1 MSYLTVIPLARAK
14 NYLRIDPD
22 LTEDDAEIT
31 SMINACCM
39 YVEKRTNHLLYA
51 RDKVYTGS
59 CQVKIYDYPV
69 NSIKTDPAPWSLTR
83 TMYII
88 FPDVKTVEINVGYLP
103 DECPDDLIQ
112 PIMQMLKVFYYESEK
127 QFNSTLIPESVKE
140 MLDVNKRFL

>member
-1 MSYLTVIPLARAK
+1 MAYIDVITLERAK
-14 NYLRIDPD
+14 NYLRIDTD
-22 LTEDDAEIT
+22 LTEDDTEIT

-83 TMYII
+83 TMYVI

-103 DECPDDLIQ
+103 DECPDDLIE
-112 PIMQMLKVFYYESEK
+112 PIMQML
-127 QFNSTLIPESVKE
+127 TMTDSVQE
-140 MLDVNKRFL
+140 RQYLPVSSQ